1 MDYTNYEELHK
12 LIKKELSDK
21 YVIASANIIYLEELE
36 QRNYVVFITQF
47 RDVLTHISNIYLA
60 EDILTSKDFVLEQ
73 LERAKGHLERIVI
86 DSYMKIGELLLKK
99 IKRKARGKASV
110 SLEVQIA
117 QKIKSLRLAEKDIAF
132 EEKCSGYQ
140 ELIEMMENIIDNKI

>member
-1 MDYTNYEELHK
+1 MDFTNYEELHK

-60 EDILTSKDFVLEQ
+60 EDIFMSKDFVLEQ

-99 IKRKARGKASV
+99 IKRRARGKASV

-117 QKIKSLRLAEKDIAF
+117 QKIKSLRLAEKNITF

-140 ELIEMMENIIDNKI
+140 QLIEMMENIIDNKI